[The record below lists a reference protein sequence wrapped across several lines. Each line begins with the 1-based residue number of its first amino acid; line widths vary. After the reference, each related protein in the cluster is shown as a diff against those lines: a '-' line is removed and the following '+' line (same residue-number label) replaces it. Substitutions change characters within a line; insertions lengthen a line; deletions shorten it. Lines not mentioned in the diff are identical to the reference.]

1 VIDLLLSLL
10 TLVLRL
16 LASLRFRTSFLDGIV
31 RSRHRIAI
39 LVELLDSDMGY
50 RIRLARM
57 SRITNELSANL

>member
-1 VIDLLLSLL
+1 MIELLLSLL
-10 TLVLRL
+10 SLVLRRLYISL
-16 LASLRFRTSFLDGIV
+16 LTSLLDRIV

-39 LVELLDSDMGY
+39 LVELFDSNTGY

>member
-10 TLVLRL
+10 SLVLRRLYISL
-16 LASLRFRTSFLDGIV
+16 LTSLLDRIV

-39 LVELLDSDMGY
+39 LVELFDSNMGY